1 MALHLVPDAPKPP
14 ETEADKVRK
23 RVRSFDKPKGMIQC
37 HKCGGREVIETKT
50 GVFTSDGRKY
60 SGGTKGLL
68 CANCFMK
75 GERVVLL

>member
-1 MALHLVPDAPKPP
+1 MALHLVPDAAKPV
-14 ETEADKVRK
+14 ETPADKVRK
-23 RVRSFDKPKGMIQC
+23 RVRSYAKPKGMIQC

-50 GVFTSDGRKY
+50 GVMTADGRKY